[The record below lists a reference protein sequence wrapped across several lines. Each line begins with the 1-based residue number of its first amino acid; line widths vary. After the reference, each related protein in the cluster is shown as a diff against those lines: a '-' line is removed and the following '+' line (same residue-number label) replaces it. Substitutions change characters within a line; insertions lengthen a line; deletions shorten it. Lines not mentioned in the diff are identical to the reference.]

1 MFVLV
6 MGVTGSGK
14 STTGELLAER
24 LGLPFHDADD
34 YHPLEN
40 RAKMAADIPLD
51 DADRFPWL
59 ARLAELAVTWDAEGG
74 AVLACSA
81 LKQLYRDCLFE
92 HLRTPRVVYLE
103 LTRAEAERRLERR
116 RGQHAI
122 VRDFSRLLDGQ
133 YRDLEPP
140 ANALTVSAELSP
152 ESIVDCAAAYLALNP
167 A

>member
-14 STTGELLAER
+14 TTTGKLLAER
-24 LGLPFHDADD
+24 LAVPFHDADD
-34 YHPLEN
+34 HHPPEN
-40 RAKMAADIPLD
+40 RAKMAADIALD

-59 ARLAELAVTWDAEGG
+59 ARLAELSATWEAEGG

-81 LKQLYRDCLFE
+81 LKQVYRDRLFE
-92 HLRTPRVVYLE
+92 HVPTPRIVYLD
-103 LTRAEAERRLERR
+103 LSRAEAERRLERR

-122 VRDFSRLLDGQ
+122 VRDFARLLDGQ

-140 ANALTVSAELSP
+140 TDALRVSAELSP
-152 ESIVDCAAAYLALNP
+152 EAIVERALAYLALSP
-167 A
+167 G

>member
-14 STTGELLAER
+14 STTGKLLATR
-24 LGLPFHDADD
+24 LGLAFHDADD
-34 YHPLEN
+34 YHPPEN
-40 RAKMAADIPLD
+40 RAKMAADIALA
-51 DADRFPWL
+51 DADRWGWL
-59 ARLAELAVTWDAEGG
+59 TRLAELAVSWESEGG

-81 LKQLYRDCLFE
+81 LKRAYRELLLE
-92 HLRTPRVVYLE
+92 RVRSPRVVYLE
-103 LTRAEAERRLERR
+103 LSRSEAELRLAKR

-122 VRDFSRLLDGQ
+122 VRDFSRVLDGQ

-140 ANALTVSAELSP
+140 TDALTVAASLSP
-152 ESIVDCAAAYLALNP
+152 EAIVEQAIAYVTLAR

>member
-14 STTGELLAER
+14 STSGQLLAAR

-34 YHPLEN
+34 YHPPEN
-40 RAKMAADIPLD
+40 RAKMAADLALD
-51 DADRFPWL
+51 DADRWPWL
-59 ARLAELAVTWDAEGG
+59 VHLAELAFSWQAEGG

-81 LKQLYRDCLFE
+81 LKQAYRDVL
-92 HLRTPRVVYLE
+92 LKRVLAPRVVYLE
-103 LTRAEAERRLERR
+103 LSRAEAERRLERR

-122 VRDFSRLLDGQ
+122 VRDFARLLDGQ

-140 ANALTVSAELSP
+140 ADALWVSAELGP
-152 ESIVDCAAAYLALNP
+152 EQIVEQAIAYVALAR

>member
-14 STTGELLAER
+14 STLGERLAER

-34 YHPLEN
+34 YHPPEN

-51 DADRFPWL
+51 EADRRPWL
-59 ARLAELAVTWDAEGG
+59 ARLSELARGWQAAGG

-81 LKQLYRDCLFE
+81 LKRAYREVLLGAIQDY
-92 HLRTPRVVYLE
+92 RVVYLD
-103 LTRAEAERRLERR
+103 LPRASAESRLAAR
-116 RGQHAI
+116 RGHHPF
-122 VRDFSRLLDGQ
+122 VSDFQRLLDGQ

-140 ANALTVSAELSP
+140 HHALHLAADLPVEQL
-152 ESIVDCAAAYLALNP
+152 VDQAVAYVRGP
-167 A
+167 

>member
-14 STTGELLAER
+14 STTGKLLAER
-24 LGLPFHDADD
+24 LGLAFHDADD
-34 YHPLEN
+34 YHPPEN
-40 RAKMAADIPLD
+40 RAKMAANIPLD
-51 DADRFPWL
+51 DADRWPWL
-59 ARLAELAVTWDAEGG
+59 TRLAELAVTWEAEGG

-81 LKQLYRDCLFE
+81 LKQAYRDRLFE
-92 HLRTPRVVYLE
+92 HLRAPSVVYLE
-103 LTRAEAERRLERR
+103 LASAEAERRLDRR

-122 VRDFSRLLDGQ
+122 VRDYSRLLAGQ

-140 ANALTVSAELSP
+140 VNALTVSAELSR
-152 ESIVDCAAAYLALNP
+152 EVIVERAAAYVARTP